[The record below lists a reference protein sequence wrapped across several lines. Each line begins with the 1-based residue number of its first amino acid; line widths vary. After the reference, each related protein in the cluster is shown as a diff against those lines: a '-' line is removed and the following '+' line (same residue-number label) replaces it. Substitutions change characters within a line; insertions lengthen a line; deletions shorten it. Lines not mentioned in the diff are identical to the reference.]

1 MLDTSQRRIAVFAA
15 KALAIYGLWYI
26 AYDLYLLPDGRLD
39 AWLSHNVAWVTHGII
54 SMMGLDPILYGRIV
68 NIPGAG
74 GIEVANGC
82 NGLTTIGLFIG
93 FVVAYPGKTS
103 RRFWFIPMGIGV
115 IYAVNVFR
123 VVVMLLALQYY
134 PPAFDPL
141 HGFGLTAIFYVTV
154 FALWV
159 AWAHYGGAERDTEG
173 PSPGTPES
181 GEATSSPSPA
191 GALNS

>member
-1 MLDTSQRRIAVFAA
+1 MLDSSQRRIAVFAA
-15 KALAIYGLWYI
+15 KALAIYGLWYMV
-26 AYDLYLLPDGRLD
+26 YDLWLLPDGRLD

-93 FVVAYPGKTS
+93 FVVAYPGKTA
-103 RRFWFIPMGIGV
+103 RRVWFIPLGIGV
-115 IYAVNVFR
+115 IYAVNVGR

-159 AWAHYGGAERDTEG
+159 AWANYGGAEAEPKEG
-173 PSPGTPES
+173 GDGRSDAAEEGI
-181 GEATSSPSPA
+181 PSPA
-191 GALNS
+191 GAVNS